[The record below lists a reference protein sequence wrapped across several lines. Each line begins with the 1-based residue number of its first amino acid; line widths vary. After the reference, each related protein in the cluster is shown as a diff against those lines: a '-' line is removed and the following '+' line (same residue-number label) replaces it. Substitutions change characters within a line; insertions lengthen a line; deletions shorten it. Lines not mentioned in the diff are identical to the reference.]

1 MNNKLINEEK
11 IIVLSIIFLIEKNE
25 EKSWNF
31 WIRIRYFPLRIEGSG
46 SVSK

>member
-25 EKSWNF
+25 EKSWNLMYILSTSIHKF
-31 WIRIRYFPLRIEGSG
+31 FFHT
-46 SVSK
+46 